1 MHNLCRY
8 CADEQDSVR
17 LLAVEDC
24 AALGRLLPKEE
35 CVFEAGFRV
44 GLVFLYLQLLEPMV
58 ESFCICPVCYCC
70 LGLCR
75 TFERCL
81 SLMRLRSTMLGH
93 DCLCLFC

>member
-1 MHNLCRY
+1 VHNLCRY

-44 GLVFLYLQLLEPMV
+44 GLVFA
-58 ESFCICPVCYCC
+58 
-70 LGLCR
+70 
-75 TFERCL
+75 TFHG
-81 SLMRLRSTMLGH
+81 TVYTTFHGT
-93 DCLCLFC
+93 LFCTVKTRFN